1 MAQYIT
7 VALLTLLSGGIFR
20 RECWRGPGPGPRP
33 DVRGIIVATAPSSRL
48 VRAVGAESRFPGI
61 RVEALGHVQRT
72 GLVSRPPVTSPGTCA
87 PRGSFARQ
95 RSSMS
100 CNRGIVV
107 ERGAHVRTAG
117 AAAACCAPAA
127 AACCG
132 PVVRQQLQRVV
143 RLACPQRVRVRSHP
157 VRRVAPVRCDPTH
170 LAAWPRRSW
179 LSGRAR
185 LSVAL
190 SGPAFPLRS
199 PGPRRP
205 VARAA
210 PLCASRVGCLC
221 GARSQARS
229 GRSSA
234 AAARWCP
241 MLRVPAHCALRQR
254 RPVPRAVPLCA
265 VRAVAW
271 PAPAASSR
279 AARPPRPRGTTR
291 AARTV
296 PPALCVPWSGRG
308 AMTVVRR
315 MVALRSSPGPF
326 PRTPIASCGAASG
339 VCSRLFGSPELQK
352 GEGLKKTPF
361 RNMKHDTSPKEGK
374 KTVST

>member
-1 MAQYIT
+1 MWHSTLRWPCLHCCPAEYSAGNAGAGLGLDRGLTSAASSWQRRRPAGSC
-7 VALLTLLSGGIFR
+7 VRWVQNPVFPELGSKLLAMSKGLDWFH
-20 RECWRGPGPGPRP
+20 GP
-33 DVRGIIVATAPSSRL
+33 L
-48 VRAVGAESRFPGI
+48 
-61 RVEALGHVQRT
+61 
-72 GLVSRPPVTSPGTCA
+72 SRPPGRVHRVA
-87 PRGSFARQ
+87 RLRGNDRACRA
-95 RSSMS
+95 
-100 CNRGIVV
+100 IVV